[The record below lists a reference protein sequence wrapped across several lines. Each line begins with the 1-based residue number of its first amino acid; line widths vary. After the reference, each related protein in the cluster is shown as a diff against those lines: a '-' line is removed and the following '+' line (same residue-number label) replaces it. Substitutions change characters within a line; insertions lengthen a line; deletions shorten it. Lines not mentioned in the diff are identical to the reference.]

1 MKWVIDASVILKW
14 IFPEEDHDLARG
26 LKRQPLIAPD
36 LIMSECVN
44 AVWRR
49 AAREQMSSDQI
60 DEALLLISRFGI
72 DLHPSRE
79 LVRRAGAIAFALDH
93 PAYDC
98 FYLALA
104 EREGCE
110 FLTADSRLL
119 AKLSEKPGGTVARVS
134 GLTSLRALGSPNG

>member
-1 MKWVIDASVILKW
+1 MRWVIDASVILKW
-14 IFPEEDHDLARG
+14 IFPEEDHELARRF
-26 LKRQPLIAPD
+26 KRQPLIAPD

-49 AAREQMSSDQI
+49 AGPEKMSPDQV
-60 DEALLLISRFGI
+60 DETLMLISRFGI

-98 FYLALA
+98 FYLALS
-104 EREGCE
+104 EREGCDL
-110 FLTADSRLL
+110 LTADTRLVARL
-119 AKLSEKPGGTVARVS
+119 AEKPGATFARVS
-134 GLTSLRALGSPNG
+134 SLASLHALEFPK